1 MDIDN
6 GLGLGIFLFFVSIG
20 LCMFTLFICNL
31 NGVKKCCKE
40 NTNQINNEY
49 IEV

>member
-6 GLGLGIFLFFVSIG
+6 GLGLGIVLFFLLLG

-31 NGVKKCCKE
+31 NCVRGYCKKEDK
-40 NTNQINNEY
+40 NSNEY
-49 IEV
+49 RQV